1 MTLSNKS
8 MKNITNTFLSV
19 GDKFTPQMHLIL
31 FRMGFGTAHGWG
43 VEGQENPSS
52 PESVTRILQW

>member
-1 MTLSNKS
+1 

-43 VEGQENPSS
+43 VEGQENPFSLD
-52 PESVTRILQW
+52 SVTRILQW